1 MLSTI
6 FGVLGMATTVLIY
19 QQKTRKGLILSKLLS
34 DVIWFLYYICLS
46 AYSGAAIAVIGM
58 IRELVFIN
66 REKKWAKHP
75 IWLVFFLMLSFI
87 SAIITWK
94 NIFSV
99 LPCIASAISVVS
111 FWIGNPKLSRKLSY
125 PISACMLTYN
135 ITSVAIIGVINE
147 IFTVIS
153 SIIGTIR
160 LDRKKGE

>member
-58 IRELVFIN
+58 IREIVFIN

-135 ITSVAIIGVINE
+135 ITSVAVIGVINE